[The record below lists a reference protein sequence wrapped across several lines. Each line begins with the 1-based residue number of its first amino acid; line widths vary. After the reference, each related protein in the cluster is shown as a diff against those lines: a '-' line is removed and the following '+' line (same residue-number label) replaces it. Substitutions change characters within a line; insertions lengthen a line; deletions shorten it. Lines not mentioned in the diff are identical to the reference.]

1 VASDRPAYL
10 DPAPL
15 KRRLDAAVGLP
26 YPKARKALA
35 DLRGSLERYTAAGPG
50 AIRVTRAV
58 FEGELRQALEAKSEE
73 RFRHYLRTLA
83 RSLGEE
89 SKAPLSDINLRR
101 WKEHEDI
108 LTESL
113 WIIPRRDSTGAHSAD
128 YHGNFVPQIPNQVIR
143 RYTRPGDLVLDLFAG
158 LGTTLI
164 EARRLGRPSLG
175 VELDPAAAEA
185 AREALDRDA
194 PGAGRSPAVVIVG
207 DSSKG
212 DTAAAVKRQI
222 RAMGHASAKLAVLHP
237 PYHDII
243 TFSGLPGD
251 LSASGSLAEFLR
263 GMDRVFDL
271 AWASLDPGRMAILVI
286 GDKYE
291 RSRWVP
297 LAFKTMQR
305 AERRGFVLKSIV
317 VKNMEGNRAKRTSSR
332 LWARRA
338 IAGNFYVFKHEYI
351 FVLEKPRDSP
361 RQVSLGEVRGPPSAG
376 SGRGARRGASGAR
389 GSSRRSSRR
398 RT

>member
-1 VASDRPAYL
+1 MAADRPVFL
-10 DPAPL
+10 DPVAL
-15 KRRLDAAVGLP
+15 KRKLDGALP
-26 YPKARKALA
+26 LPFASARRALSA
-35 DLRGSLERYTAAGPG
+35 LRGDLDRYAVKAPG

-58 FEGELRQALEAKSEE
+58 FDGELRQALESKSED
-73 RFRHYLRTLA
+73 RFRHYLRTLT

-89 SKAPLSDINLRR
+89 ARAPLSDINLRR

-113 WIIPRRDSTGAHSAD
+113 WIIPRRDSSGAHTAD
-128 YHGNFVPQIPNQVIR
+128 YHGNFVPQIPYQVIR

-164 EARRLGRPSLG
+164 EARRLDRPSIG

-185 AREALDRDA
+185 AREALDRDS
-194 PGAGRSPAVVIVG
+194 PGGARPPAVIVVG
-207 DSSKG
+207 DSSKA
-212 DTAAAVKRQI
+212 DTHAAVKRQM
-222 RAMGHASAKLAVLHP
+222 RAMGHSSAKLAMLHP
-237 PYHDII
+237 PYHDIVR
-243 TFSGLPGD
+243 FSGLPGD
-251 LSASGSLAEFLR
+251 LSASQSLAEFLR

-271 AWASLDPGRMAILVI
+271 AWGCLDAGHMAVLVI

-291 RSRWVP
+291 HSRWVP

-338 IAGNFYVFKHEYI
+338 IAGNFYIFKHEYI
-351 FVLEKPRDSP
+351 FILEKPKDSP
-361 RQVSLGEVRGPPSAG
+361 RQVSLSDVSRPPSA
-376 SGRGARRGASGAR
+376 RPRRGASRGAAPSR
-389 GSSRRSSRR
+389 GSSKRSSSRR
-398 RT
+398 T

>member
-1 VASDRPAYL
+1 VKGAERSARFL
-10 DPAPL
+10 DPE
-15 KRRLDAAVGLP
+15 RLRAI
-26 YPKARKALA
+26 
-35 DLRGSLERYTAAGPG
+35 LERASRLPVKESRRALEHLRLSLDRHAALEPG
-50 AIRVTRAV
+50 AILVTRAV
-58 FEGELRQALEAKSEE
+58 FDGELKQALEAKSEE
-73 RFRHYLRTLA
+73 RYRHYLRTLE
-83 RSLGEE
+83 RSLREVAP
-89 SKAPLSDINLRR
+89 APLSDINLRR
-101 WKEHEDI
+101 WKEHDDI

-113 WIIPRRDSTGAHSAD
+113 WIIGRRDASGAHTAG

-143 RYTRPGDLVLDLFAG
+143 RYTRPGELVVDLFAG

-164 EARRLGRPSLG
+164 EARRLGRPSIG

-194 PGAGRSPAVVIVG
+194 QGSAPASVLVG
-207 DSSKG
+207 DSALPS
-212 DTAAAVKRQI
+212 TAAAVKRQM
-222 RAMGHASAKLAVLHP
+222 RAIGRTGAQLVVLHP

-243 TFSGLPGD
+243 PFSGLPGD
-251 LSASGSLAEFLR
+251 LSASQTTIEFLR
-263 GMDRVFDL
+263 GMDRVFGL
-271 AWASLDPGRMAILVI
+271 AWSLLDPGRFMILVI

-297 LAFKTMQR
+297 LAFKTMGY

-338 IAGNFYVFKHEYI
+338 IAGNFYIFKHEYI
-351 FVLEKPRDSP
+351 FIFEKPRDSP
-361 RQVSLGEVRGPPSAG
+361 RQLSLAEITRLRARGSP
-376 SGRGARRGASGAR
+376 RGGRRGASRSR
-389 GSSRRSSRR
+389 GSRRPSSPR